1 MEILNVL
8 LTVELVTESKESALY
23 HQYIQNIYVP
33 NFDVLLPDI
42 KMMLTLHSA
51 R

>member
-23 HQYIQNIYVP
+23 PQYIQNISLP
-33 NFDVLLPDI
+33 KFNVLLPDI
-42 KMMLTLHSA
+42 KIMLTLHSV

>member
-23 HQYIQNIYVP
+23 PQYIQNIYVP
-33 NFDVLLPDI
+33 IFDGLLPDI